1 VTATYS
7 RTAGETV
14 LGSPYT
20 ISATLTPVGVLSNYS
35 ITYNTASFTIT
46 TKPATWTTNP
56 NSKVYSASDP
66 NPLTTGSGSGF
77 LAADAPLITATYS
90 RVAGENAS
98 PPTYHIT
105 ATLSPA
111 GVLSNYSVTNNGAEF
126 TISHWTI
133 TGFYQPV
140 DMGGMTVVNTVKGG
154 STVPLKFNIYAGNV
168 ERTNVSDV
176 AGQTVQVAL
185 YNCQNGTEDPMG
197 DLPNTG
203 ATALRYDTTGHQFI
217 QNWATPKAPNKCYV
231 VRMTA
236 IDGSYIEAFFKTK

>member
-1 VTATYS
+1 MDDKS
-7 RTAGETV
+7 GQQSLRR
-14 LGSPYT
+14 
-20 ISATLTPVGVLSNYS
+20 I
-35 ITYNTASFTIT
+35 
-46 TKPATWTTNP
+46 
-56 NSKVYSASDP
+56 DP

-111 GVLSNYSVTNNGAEF
+111 GVLSNYSVTNTGAEF

-140 DMGGMTVVNTVKGG
+140 DMNGVVNTVKGG

-168 ERTNVSDV
+168 ERTSVSDV
-176 AGQTVQVAL
+176 MYQSVQVAE
-185 YNCQNGTEDPMG
+185 YDCSNGPEDPIG
-197 DLPNTG
+197 DI
-203 ATALRYDTTGHQFI
+203 RI
-217 QNWATPKAPNKCYV
+217 QGQPP
-231 VRMTA
+231 
-236 IDGSYIEAFFKTK
+236 